1 MLKDNFYVFLCDNLR
16 PQNIF
21 FELLTRPLLARVWSV
36 KFSDLRYKLK
46 TNIHKKFLILILAW
60 KCHNFTKSDR
70 HNLSEWAVESCFVVS
85 FDTEIPLF
93 CFAHS
98 SSADHLSLMSGKVH
112 DLYCSLAVCNA
123 EKSISQLTEK
133 TEQTTVCQQD
143 LNEKSLPMLMN
154 YPS

>member
-1 MLKDNFYVFLCDNLR
+1 MSKLTKTQDFTTHSLR
-16 PQNIF
+16 FWWSDFIHAYGF
-21 FELLTRPLLARVWSV
+21 WLTCPLLARVWSV

-133 TEQTTVCQQD
+133 
-143 LNEKSLPMLMN
+143 NWASHSM
-154 YPS
+154 